1 MDKFDDIF
9 HNPWDGDAKVIA
21 ITAIISMIKIISRNK
36 VK

>member
-9 HNPWDGDAKVIA
+9 HNPRDAKVIA